1 MQVTEAYGAGPAPED
16 IIRFWFSSETRNS
29 WFVASE
35 AFDAAVRERFGAL
48 AGRARSGDLDDWA
61 RTPEGSLALLLL
73 LDQVPRNIY
82 RRTAQAFQSDDKAL
96 TLAKNAVSAGFDRSF
111 GKDERLFFYL
121 PFEHAEDRAAQ
132 DLSVRLIEA
141 LGDDEYTDY
150 ARRHR
155 EIIYR
160 FGRFPHR
167 NEQLG
172 RTSTEAEI
180 EYLKPPGSSF

>member
-1 MQVTEAYGAGPAPED
+1 VAKDPGTGPAPED
-16 IIRFWFSSETRNS
+16 IIRFWFSSETRS
-29 WFVASE
+29 RWFEASE
-35 AFDAAVRERFGAL
+35 AFDAEVRERFGTLSESASC
-48 AGRARSGDLDDWA
+48 GELDDWA

-82 RRTAQAFQSDDKAL
+82 RHTARAFRSDEKAL
-96 TLAKNAVSAGFDRSF
+96 ALAKNAVSAGFDRSF
-111 GKDERLFFYL
+111 GKHERLFFYL

-132 DLSVRLIEA
+132 DASVRLFEA

-155 EIIYR
+155 DVIYR

-180 EYLKPPGSSF
+180 EYLRQPGSRF